1 MATQGKLF
9 DRYWRFCQL
18 SGPYSIRI
26 VLPHVSFFQNHFPI
40 LFKRLRDG
48 RIVHIMFGIIPKN
61 TSDIFRRS
69 SGPSSLVNRHTPSLS
84 KMEIFLPEK
93 SGNQDGN
100 WLLLESDAKQVK

>member
-1 MATQGKLF
+1 MATQGKLCLTDIGASVSCLDPTQF
-9 DRYWRFCQL
+9 ELFCHT
-18 SGPYSIRI
+18 S
-26 VLPHVSFFQNHFPI
+26 VFQNHFPI
-40 LFKRLRDG
+40 LFKILLDG
-48 RIVHIMFGIIPKN
+48 RIVHMFGIIPKN

-100 WLLLESDAKQVK
+100 WLLLESDAKRVK